1 MPQISVLA
9 LDLEGTLIS
18 NAISQIPRPGLLNF
32 LIKCRALFP
41 RIVMFTTV
49 SETRFRAIAHLL
61 VAEGAAPD
69 WFAELE
75 VVDWTGKTKDLALI
89 SAAALEDCLLV
100 DDFEGYVHSGQRE
113 QWVSVA
119 CFAHPYATSDRE
131 LENTLQE
138 LTHRVN
144 LREIATPTGDSWDS
158 WFDAK
163 GVTPDFMPQREERAD
178 EERDPLWKAEKPN
191 HAKSGPLKRR

>member
-18 NAISQIPRPGLLNF
+18 NAISQIPRPGLSSF

-49 SETRFRAIAHLL
+49 SEARFRAIAHLL
-61 VAEGAAPD
+61 VSEGAAPD

-75 VVDWTGKTKDLALI
+75 VVDWSGETKDLALI
-89 SAAALEDCLLV
+89 SAAAFEDCLLV

-119 CFAHPYATSDRE
+119 CFAHPYVSSDRE

-138 LTHRVN
+138 LRHRVK
-144 LREIATPTGDSWDS
+144 LREIATPAGDSWDS

-163 GVTPDFMPQREERAD
+163 GVTPDFMPQLEQPADQKREAASR
-178 EERDPLWKAEKPN
+178 PEKP
-191 HAKSGPLKRR
+191 S